1 MKFSDL
7 KNKTIGIWGMG
18 VEGKSTW
25 TCLEKHV
32 PSAHLLEIT
41 EENKEQTLPVCDVV
55 IKSPGISLYRPDIQ
69 TLVKQGKLTSASNLF
84 FANRDPSVRV
94 IAVSGTKGKSTTSS
108 LLAHTL
114 SYLGV
119 PVKLGGNIGVPL
131 LDFIDEK
138 NITVVAE
145 LSSYQCSDL
154 HYGPDIAVLTNLYPE
169 HLQWHGSHQQYW
181 SDKLNMI
188 KRAKQAILNKTDAR
202 TKRFAVS
209 GIFFNNPALFHV
221 RAGWFYKGKEKLFA
235 CSQLNLT
242 GLHNAQNACAVL
254 TAVDLLGYDYH
265 QCAAC
270 FHTFQPLAH
279 RLQPIRT
286 WHDILFIDDSISTT
300 PETAISAMKA
310 FQDRPITLIA
320 GGLDRG
326 QKWGA
331 FSNYVTQHQ
340 VVVIA
345 LPETGYKIA
354 QACQQKKGT
363 VYQVKTMKEAVEIA
377 KKITPAKG
385 IVLLSPASPSYNM
398 YKNYIER
405 GKDFA
410 QSI

>member
-1 MKFSDL
+1 MKFSEL
-7 KNKTIGIWGMG
+7 TGKTIGIWGMG

-25 TCLEKHV
+25 ACLEKHV

-69 TLVKQGKLTSASNLF
+69 ALVKQGKLTSASNLF
-84 FANRDPSVRV
+84 FANKDPSVRV

-119 PVKLGGNIGVPL
+119 PVELGGNIGVPL
-131 LDFIDEK
+131 LDFIDKK
-138 NITVVAE
+138 NLTVVAE

-154 HYGPDIAVLTNLYPE
+154 HYGPDIALLTNLYPE

-181 SDKLNMI
+181 LDKINMI
-188 KRAKQAILNKTDAR
+188 KQAKTAVLNKTDVR
-202 TKRFAVS
+202 TKRFGLT

-221 RAGWFYKGKEKLFA
+221 RSGWFYKGKEKLFA
-235 CSQLNLT
+235 CSCLNLT

-254 TAVDLLGYDYH
+254 TVIDLLGYDCKK
-265 QCAAC
+265 CADC

-279 RLQPIRT
+279 RLQPVKT
-286 WHDILFIDDSISTT
+286 LGGVLFIDDSISTT
-300 PETAISAMKA
+300 PETALSAMKA
-310 FQDRPITLIA
+310 FKDKHITLIA

-331 FSNYVTQHQ
+331 LANYV
-340 VVVIA
+340 
-345 LPETGYKIA
+345 
-354 QACQQKKGT
+354 
-363 VYQVKTMKEAVEIA
+363 VKNNI
-377 KKITPAKG
+377 PF
-385 IVLLSPASPSYNM
+385 LS
-398 YKNYIER
+398 
-405 GKDFA
+405 
-410 QSI
+410 